1 MATLRENNQTE
12 IRGIMK
18 KLLTLPFLLVLTA
31 GPALSQTQQ
40 TGPDNSRTESH
51 HQMTYGW
58 VGLTGLLGL
67 LGLRR
72 PKSIEHQRMA
82 AKGVQVSTVPVHLPE
97 HS

>member
-1 MATLRENNQTE
+1 
-12 IRGIMK
+12 MK
-18 KLLTLPFLLVLTA
+18 KFLALPFLLLLTVGA
-31 GPALSQTQQ
+31 AFGQTQQ
-40 TGPDNSRTESH
+40 NESDNSRTGSGH
-51 HQMTYGW
+51 HFNYGW

-82 AKGVQVSTVPVHLPE
+82 AAGIKVSTVPVHLPE